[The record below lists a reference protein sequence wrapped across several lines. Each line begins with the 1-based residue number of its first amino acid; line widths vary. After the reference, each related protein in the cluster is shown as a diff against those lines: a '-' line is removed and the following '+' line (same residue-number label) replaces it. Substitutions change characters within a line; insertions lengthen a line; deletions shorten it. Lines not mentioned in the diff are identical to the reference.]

1 MEEHGDAQHQE
12 PAGWPLPQAAIA
24 GAPRAPL
31 RRAAGHR
38 HARRATRIAEAAV
51 DPGPAGTRQGRLD
64 RHRRCGPR
72 ATRTGVVGL
81 IDDLGDGPVAVD
93 TAPFIYFIE
102 GDARYAPLVE
112 SLFQLAAH
120 GSRHL
125 VTSTLTL
132 MELLVVP
139 YRAGNQPLAD
149 QYEALLTRS
158 RGL

>member
-1 MEEHGDAQHQE
+1 
-12 PAGWPLPQAAIA
+12 
-24 GAPRAPL
+24 
-31 RRAAGHR
+31 
-38 HARRATRIAEAAV
+38 
-51 DPGPAGTRQGRLD
+51 
-64 RHRRCGPR
+64 
-72 ATRTGVVGL
+72 VGL

-158 RGL
+158 RGLQMVELSRDVLRGAAQLRAVSGARTPDAIQLAAALAAGCRTFVTNDRRLAGDSRPANSPALVVRGVTLPGWWPVP

>member
-1 MEEHGDAQHQE
+1 
-12 PAGWPLPQAAIA
+12 
-24 GAPRAPL
+24 
-31 RRAAGHR
+31 
-38 HARRATRIAEAAV
+38 
-51 DPGPAGTRQGRLD
+51 
-64 RHRRCGPR
+64 
-72 ATRTGVVGL
+72 VGL

-158 RGL
+158 RGLQMVELSRDVLRGAAQLRAVSGARTPDAIQLAAALAAGCRTFVTNDRRLPEIPGLRILLLSSYAV